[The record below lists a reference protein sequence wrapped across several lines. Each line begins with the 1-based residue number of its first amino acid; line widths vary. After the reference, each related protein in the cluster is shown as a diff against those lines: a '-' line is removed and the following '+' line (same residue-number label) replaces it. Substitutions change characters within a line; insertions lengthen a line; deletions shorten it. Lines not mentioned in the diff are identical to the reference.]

1 MIPRAIRN
9 GDGMPVVLVLWAAFF
24 VVNFNIAM
32 MIPLLPF
39 IREEVGLSPQEAG
52 LVLAAF
58 PVTALVA
65 NLALGPF
72 IDRYGRRRFI
82 WTGALAC
89 AALFLLTAASRGA
102 VPIIL
107 TRAATGIFMPMI
119 GASVFAALADYVPA
133 PQRARVA
140 GTVTS
145 AAPVA
150 FLAAMSMGVALGG
163 LVAWQ
168 VPLIGLA
175 AVALAVAAG
184 AWRLPPTPEGAR
196 TTGRITARTYQDR
209 LLSLSLDRAT
219 RLFLLSH
226 LAWALALFIFLGLYP
241 SWLLQS
247 GHGAGAI
254 GAMLLVA
261 ELGGLAGALL
271 AGRISR
277 AFAHPLGPCAVAS
290 GVVALV
296 MLAIP
301 LGGGMVVQAIAYAV
315 FAFSRD
321 LMLALMLGGA
331 MALVPP
337 AERGSLNSIMNAIY
351 QTGAS
356 LGGIASAW
364 LYALQPDFW
373 GNAMAASILMAAAA
387 AMLSIVTRTGVQP
400 AP

>member
-1 MIPRAIRN
+1 
-9 GDGMPVVLVLWAAFF
+9 MPVVMVLWTAFF

-39 IREEVGLSPQEAG
+39 IREEVGLSALEAG

-119 GASVFAALADYVPA
+119 GASVFAALADYVPT
-133 PQRARVA
+133 PQRARMA
-140 GTVTS
+140 GYVTS

-150 FLAAMSMGVALGG
+150 FLAAMSMGVVLGG

-168 VPLIGLA
+168 LPLIGLA

-196 TTGRITARTYQDR
+196 TTGRITARTYRDR

-226 LAWALALFIFLGLYP
+226 LAWSLALFLFLGLYP
-241 SWLLQS
+241 SWLLQAGLA

-254 GAMLLVA
+254 GTMLLVA

-277 AFAHPLGPCAVAS
+277 AFVHPLGPCALAS
-290 GVVALV
+290 AVVALV

-301 LGGGMVVQAIAYAV
+301 LGGGMVVQAVAYAV

-364 LYALQPDFW
+364 LYALRPDFW
-373 GNAMAASILMAAAA
+373 GNAVAAFALMAATA
-387 AMLSIVTRTGVQP
+387 AMLSIVTRAGVRP

>member
-1 MIPRAIRN
+1 MAA
-9 GDGMPVVLVLWAAFF
+9 VLVLWAAFF

-39 IREEVGLSPQEAG
+39 IQADVGLSPREAG

-58 PVTALVA
+58 PVFALVS

-72 IDRYGRRRFI
+72 VDRFGRRPFI
-82 WTGALAC
+82 IAGALAC
-89 AALFLLTAASRGA
+89 AALFLLTALARGA

-107 TRAATGIFMPMI
+107 ARAATGIFMPMV
-119 GASVFAALADYVPA
+119 GASVFAAMADYVPA
-133 PQRARVA
+133 PQRARIA
-140 GTVTS
+140 GYITS

-150 FLAAMSMGVALGG
+150 FLAAMSLGVTLGG

-168 VPLIGLA
+168 LPLVALA
-175 AVALAVAAG
+175 AVALAVAIG
-184 AWRLPPTPEGAR
+184 AWRLPPTPAAAR
-196 TTGRITARTYQDR
+196 TTGRITARTYRNR
-209 LLSLSLDRAT
+209 LLSLSLDTAT

-226 LAWALALFIFLGLYP
+226 LAWALALFVFLGLYP
-241 SWLLQS
+241 SWLLQA
-247 GHGAGAI
+247 GLPGYGAGAI
-254 GAMLLVA
+254 GALFLLA
-261 ELGGLAGALL
+261 EVGGLFGALL

-277 AFAHPLGPCAVAS
+277 RFAHPLGPCAVAS

-296 MLAIP
+296 MLTIP
-301 LGGGMVVQAIAYAV
+301 LGGGMALQATAYFV

-331 MALVPP
+331 MALVAP

-364 LYALQPDFW
+364 LYAVRPDFW
-373 GNAMAASILMAAAA
+373 GNGLTAFILMAAAA
-387 AMLSIVTRTGVQP
+387 AMLTAVTRTGMRP
-400 AP
+400 AS